1 MNEIVFV
8 SGYED
13 RREQDQQ
20 VEGGGHLI
28 GLLYCVPCPSP
39 DGLKRPTNSN
49 FFISILVA
57 LPGFH
62 VGLRRNVIK
71 GKI

>member
-20 VEGGGHLI
+20 VEGGGHLFI
-28 GLLYCVPCPSP
+28 VSRVRPLMVSKDPQIVIFLFQFWLLYP
-39 DGLKRPTNSN
+39 DST
-49 FFISILVA
+49 
-57 LPGFH
+57 
-62 VGLRRNVIK
+62 
-71 GKI
+71 

>member
-20 VEGGGHLI
+20 VEGGGHLV
-28 GLLYCVPCPSP
+28 GLLYCVRPLMVSKDPQIVFFLFKFWLLYP
-39 DGLKRPTNSN
+39 DST
-49 FFISILVA
+49 
-57 LPGFH
+57 
-62 VGLRRNVIK
+62 
-71 GKI
+71 